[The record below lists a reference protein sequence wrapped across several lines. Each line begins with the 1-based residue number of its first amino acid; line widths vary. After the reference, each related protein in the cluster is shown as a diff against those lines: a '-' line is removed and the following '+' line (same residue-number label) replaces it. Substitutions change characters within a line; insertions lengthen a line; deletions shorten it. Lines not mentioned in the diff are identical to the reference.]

1 MAPKSVRALSG
12 RIKPWVL
19 LIVALLAGAVV
30 LIVAFTQVKIDAIHK
45 PGHVETFLAT
55 GAKRILMYIS
65 SRSGIPPPPA
75 DLEASAKE
83 GDTIFGTDCSMCH
96 GADGHTPTD
105 TGRWMYPRAS
115 DLTSTAVQEYSDRE
129 LFWIIKNGI
138 RLSGMPAFGKVESDE
153 HIWYLVDYLRTLRS
167 GVKPK

>member
-1 MAPKSVRALSG
+1 M
-12 RIKPWVL
+12 KPWVL
-19 LIVALLAGAVV
+19 LIVVLLAAAVALV
-30 LIVAFTQVKIDAIHK
+30 VAFTQVKLDAIHK
-45 PGHVETFLAT
+45 PGRFETFLAT
-55 GAKRILMYIS
+55 GAKRILIYIS

-75 DLEASAKE
+75 DLEAAAKE

-115 DLTSTAVQEYSDRE
+115 DLTSKAVQQYSDPE

-138 RLSGMPAFGKVESDE
+138 RLSGMPAFGKVEADE

-167 GVKPK
+167 NIQPKTESGSQ